1 MRAACA
7 DPTGSRRPTNPRVTN
22 RSGTQ
27 LKPSPSALIMCTC
40 RSNGRRS
47 ILRTR
52 GLRRSPGDSST
63 RPGFAP
69 SPRSRRAGAPTST
82 PRTSPGVPGSR
93 SSGSQRPMRATRK
106 TGARMAPPPSR
117 FFVRRRRGVDP
128 IGAYSSSE
136 GPASFGLALDV
147 EEGEVFGFL
156 GPTGAGKTTT
166 IKLLMGLIHATRGSA
181 TILGL
186 DADRDAVPLKHKI
199 GYVPGELPQFGGWRV
214 SEIVA
219 YIAGLRGDV
228 ADSEV
233 EAVAKRLDLDLGRK
247 YREYSHG
254 NKQKLAL
261 LLAFAPK
268 PGLLILD
275 EPTSGLDPL
284 HQQEF
289 YGLVRDARVRG
300 ATIFISSH
308 VLSEVEH
315 ICDRVGIVREGHL
328 ATVGPLAQLAGIR
341 THRVVI
347 EFADAVAA
355 QMLRVPGLEQVSVD
369 GQRVTGMYRGD
380 FAPLIAALAGKSVL
394 TLDSREP
401 TLEEIFLSYYQEP
414 AARQ

>member
-1 MRAACA
+1 MNAIETKGLTK
-7 DPTGSRRPTNPRVTN
+7 DYG
-22 RSGTQ
+22 
-27 LKPSPSALIMCTC
+27 
-40 RSNGRRS
+40 NGHG
-47 ILRTR
+47 IFDL
-52 GLRRSPGDSST
+52 D
-63 RPGFAP
+63 
-69 SPRSRRAGAPTST
+69 
-82 PRTSPGVPGSR
+82 
-93 SSGSQRPMRATRK
+93 
-106 TGARMAPPPSR
+106 
-117 FFVRRRRGVDP
+117 
-128 IGAYSSSE
+128 
-136 GPASFGLALDV
+136 LAV
-147 EEGEVFGFL
+147 NEGEVFGYL
-156 GPTGAGKTTT
+156 GPNGAGKTTT
-166 IKLLMGLIHATRGSA
+166 IKLLMGMIHATRGA
-181 TILGL
+181 GTVFGL
-186 DADRDAVPLKHKI
+186 DVDRDAVRLKKRI
-199 GYVPGELPQFGGWRV
+199 GYVPGELPQWGGWRGE
-214 SEIVA
+214 EIVA
-219 YIAGLRGDV
+219 YVSGIR
-228 ADSEV
+228 
-233 EAVAKRLDLDLGRK
+233 RLDLDLSRK

-261 LLAFAPK
+261 LLAFAPR
-268 PGLLILD
+268 PALLILD

-289 YGLVRDARVRG
+289 YGLVRDARAGG

>member
-1 MRAACA
+1 MNAIETKGLTK
-7 DPTGSRRPTNPRVTN
+7 DYG
-22 RSGTQ
+22 
-27 LKPSPSALIMCTC
+27 
-40 RSNGRRS
+40 NGHG
-47 ILRTR
+47 IFDL
-52 GLRRSPGDSST
+52 D
-63 RPGFAP
+63 
-69 SPRSRRAGAPTST
+69 
-82 PRTSPGVPGSR
+82 
-93 SSGSQRPMRATRK
+93 
-106 TGARMAPPPSR
+106 
-117 FFVRRRRGVDP
+117 
-128 IGAYSSSE
+128 
-136 GPASFGLALDV
+136 LAV
-147 EEGEVFGFL
+147 NEGEVFGYL
-156 GPTGAGKTTT
+156 GPNGAGKTTT
-166 IKLLMGLIHATRGSA
+166 IKLLMGMIHATRGA
-181 TILGL
+181 GTVFGL
-186 DADRDAVPLKHKI
+186 DVDRDAVRLKKRI
-199 GYVPGELPQFGGWRV
+199 GYVPGELPQWGGWRGE
-214 SEIVA
+214 EIVA
-219 YIAGLRGDV
+219 YVSGIRGDV
-228 ADSEV
+228 SGDEV
-233 EAVAKRLDLDLGRK
+233 ERVARRLDLDLSRK

-261 LLAFAPK
+261 LLAFAPR
-268 PGLLILD
+268 PALLILD

-289 YGLVRDARVRG
+289 YGLVRDARAGG